1 MINAQDIMWVKNSRT
16 SQLEDELNVIP
27 VKRKC
32 DYPPHG
38 TIVKLTQIKDE
49 FPNAD
54 IRFHDG
60 DCEGLCYL
68 FFNRQGQHKRDANG
82 NWQWI
87 PAKSQMPVHEGYKY
101 CVTNTYGMTDQ
112 GLWNLAE
119 TLNHVKKVLI
129 ERILEKV

>member
-16 SQLEDELNVIP
+16 SPLEDELNVIA

-32 DYPPHG
+32 DYPPQG

-49 FPNAD
+49 YPNAD
-54 IRFHDG
+54 IRFDDG
-60 DCEGLCYL
+60 DSSGLCYL
-68 FFNRQGQHKRDANG
+68 YFTRQGQHKRDANG

-87 PAKSQMPVHEGYKY
+87 PSNTQMDAQEGYKHS
-101 CVTNTYGMTDQ
+101 VTNTYGMTDQ
-112 GLWNLAE
+112 GLWNMAE

>member
-32 DYPPHG
+32 DYPPQG

-54 IRFHDG
+54 IRFNDG
-60 DCEGLCYL
+60 DSEGLCYL
-68 FFNRQGQHKRDANG
+68 FFNRKGQHKRDANG
-82 NWQWI
+82 NWHWI
-87 PAKSQMPVHEGYKY
+87 PSPNQVNPYDGYMHS
-101 CVTNTYGMTDQ
+101 VTNTYGMTDQ

-119 TLNHVKKVLI
+119 TMNLVKKVLI